1 MKELPE
7 NWCVKIYASCS
18 NIGEK
23 HEVIKYL
30 NAKYKKSHDGTAYYY
45 GVYNDDTFL
54 VCSKYKDDPTNIKN
68 KNNIPEI
75 SFEDF
80 QRLVLNI
87 NVQKGYEL
95 W

>member
-1 MKELPE
+1 MNELPE
-7 NWCVKIYASCS
+7 KWCIKIHAAST

-30 NAKYKKSHDGTAYYY
+30 NNKYNKRHDGTAYYY
-45 GVYNDDTFL
+45 GVFKNDTFIIS
-54 VCSKYKDDPTNIKN
+54 SKYKDDLDNIKN

-80 QRLVLNI
+80 QRLILGINI
-87 NVQKGYEL
+87 EKGYEL